1 MEIRPRICPI
11 CSNEAPHRLTK
22 GNTLYYQCE
31 SCRTLFSDPLSQ
43 DGLVGGQHE
52 EGRALQNDIRLDR
65 IKTMTQGMK
74 KEDIRILDFGC
85 GHGLLVNYLKEH
97 GYNVTG
103 YDAYNEEYS
112 RLPEKNKYHLCL
124 CVEVIEHTSAP
135 FIELDVMNRSLIDGG
150 LCYLETGFVDIADQD
165 KIELDDYLYVSPQ
178 AGHAT
183 IFSHHSL
190 DYLMLLKGFGSKR
203 HFDRNCR
210 LYVKIKDTK

>member
-1 MEIRPRICPI
+1 MKDRICPI
-11 CSNEAPHRLTK
+11 CSNAAPFRLK
-22 GNTLYYQCE
+22 KENTDYSQCE

-52 EGRALQNDIRLDR
+52 EGRALQNHIRLDR
-65 IKTMTQGMK
+65 IKTMTEGMK

-85 GHGLLVNYLKEH
+85 GHGLLVNYLKEQ

-124 CVEVIEHTSAP
+124 CIEVIEHTSTP
-135 FIELDVMNRSLIDGG
+135 FIELDVMNRSLVEGG

-165 KIELDDYLYVSPQ
+165 KIELDEYLYVSPQ

-183 IFSHHSL
+183 VFSHHSL
-190 DYLMLLKGFGSKR
+190 DYLMLLKGFRSKR